1 MNIAENKLLFSSCF
15 VPVFDSWVW
24 VDNNDPITQN
34 DYYNFVLP
42 VGEQNC
48 AMMNENSNWTDY
60 NCNNDRGYVCEVA
73 GI

>member
-1 MNIAENKLLFSSCF
+1 MNIAENTLSFSSCF